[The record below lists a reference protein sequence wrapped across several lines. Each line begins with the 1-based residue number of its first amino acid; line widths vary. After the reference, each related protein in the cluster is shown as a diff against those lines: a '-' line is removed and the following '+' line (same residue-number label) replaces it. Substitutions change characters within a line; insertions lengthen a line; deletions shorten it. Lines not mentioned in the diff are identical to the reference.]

1 MTPTAKLYPWDTS
14 FYEKRLLKNKYAV
27 DSEKVREYFPMNR
40 VIDGL
45 FSITQS
51 LYGVKYRDITKS
63 VGDKGF
69 KLWHEEVLAYEV
81 VDVKSNEVL
90 GTFFLDLHP
99 RDNKYSHAAQWGLFP
114 RTVRKDGSL
123 QKPVAALVCNF
134 TKPTETRPSLLTH
147 DEVETFFHEFG
158 HLLHSLLTNV
168 EIGQFSGTSVAR
180 DFVEA
185 PSQMF
190 EHWVWDADVLKKFA
204 RHYKTGAEFP
214 QELLDG
220 MIRARYLAS
229 GLKAERQIYY
239 GLVDMAYHTDPKGE
253 VDTTATALKLADEV
267 EVYDSVPETRFQ
279 AAFGHL
285 TGYQAGYYGYLWSLV
300 YAEDMFQR
308 FQELGL
314 LNPEAGAYY
323 RDKVLSRGG
332 TKDEMDL
339 LRDYLGREPNM
350 EPFLKHLGL
359 EVPKT
364 K

>member
-1 MTPTAKLYPWDTS
+1 
-14 FYEKRLLKNKYAV
+14 
-27 DSEKVREYFPMNR
+27 
-40 VIDGL
+40 
-45 FSITQS
+45 
-51 LYGVKYRDITKS
+51 
-63 VGDKGF
+63 
-69 KLWHEEVLAYEV
+69 
-81 VDVKSNEVL
+81 
-90 GTFFLDLHP
+90 
-99 RDNKYSHAAQWGLFP
+99 
-114 RTVRKDGSL
+114 
-123 QKPVAALVCNF
+123 
-134 TKPTETRPSLLTH
+134 
-147 DEVETFFHEFG
+147 
-158 HLLHSLLTNV
+158 
-168 EIGQFSGTSVAR
+168 
-180 DFVEA
+180 
-185 PSQMF
+185 MF